1 MLYHITYRRPTW
13 YLATSTFGLY
23 KKTFIHRMKNNL
35 KMRILFKLN
44 CKFLLTFETA
54 KFKMN
59 GSKWMVQKFKQ
70 SIFSLDGP
78 DDRQLWHMFVYFDL
92 WPSIWLKYLPLPVS
106 AGPFG
111 LRILNFHPCRSSNLN
126 LLQEMG
132 QISKGQIWTWWSLVK
147 PANRKFKRLHG
158 SPLRWLLRSLDR

>member
-23 KKTFIHRMKNNL
+23 KKTFIRRMKNNL
-35 KMRILFKLN
+35 KMRILFELN

-92 WPSIWLKYLPLPVS
+92 WPSFWLKISS
-106 AGPFG
+106 ATCIGWTFRPKNTQLSSLSVVKFEPSARNG
-111 LRILNFHPCRSSNLN
+111 TNFEGSNLN
-126 LLQEMG
+126 LMVV
-132 QISKGQIWTWWSLVK
+132 S
-147 PANRKFKRLHG
+147 
-158 SPLRWLLRSLDR
+158 